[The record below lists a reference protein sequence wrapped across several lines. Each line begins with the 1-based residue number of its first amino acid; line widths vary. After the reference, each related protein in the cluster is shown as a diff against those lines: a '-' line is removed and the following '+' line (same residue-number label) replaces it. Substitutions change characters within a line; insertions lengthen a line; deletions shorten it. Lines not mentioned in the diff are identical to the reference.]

1 MAVNRIFA
9 CRLPFALALSFV
21 LALALSTVAMAQRS
35 SVNFQTRFTGQVD
48 CETPIP
54 LKNIPISW
62 QVTGVLNADGSGT
75 ADLLG
80 TAFVLSTTIHF
91 EGRLGARPAASP
103 GGTTQVRV
111 AGPHTLLLIWNLPNN
126 QFVTRITVA
135 GQSCTGGF
143 EAKLKPGKSQYTIFD
158 GSGFQ
163 YCGRPRVEGTS
174 CEVH

>member
-1 MAVNRIFA
+1 MAVDRIFA
-9 CRLPFALALSFV
+9 CQWPLAVALLLILSPAF
-21 LALALSTVAMAQRS
+21 STIAKSQTS

-48 CETPIP
+48 CDTPIQ

-62 QVTGVLNADGSGT
+62 QVTGVLHADGSGT
-75 ADLLG
+75 ADLTE

-91 EGRLGARPAASP
+91 EGRLGGSPMAAP
-103 GGTTQVRV
+103 GGTTQARV
-111 AGPHTLLLIWNLPNN
+111 AGPHTLLLIWGLPNN

-135 GQSCTGGF
+135 GQSCTAGF

-158 GSGFQ
+158 GSAFH